1 MELNEKIRM
10 VRELKQ
16 WSQEEM
22 ADKMGMSKNGYAKI
36 EQGKSNV
43 NWERLQQI
51 TDIFQIDLM
60 KFLNAG
66 GSNSLICLVS
76 DNGDHHNNTLNY
88 NCDRELLAEIDK
100 LKMAVAHKDELL
112 EQRNQELAT
121 LKEMFALLKKQMDSD
136 K

>member
-43 NWERLQQI
+43 SWERLQQI
-51 TDIFQIDLM
+51 ADIFQIDLM

-76 DNGDHHNNTLNY
+76 DNGDYNNTLNY